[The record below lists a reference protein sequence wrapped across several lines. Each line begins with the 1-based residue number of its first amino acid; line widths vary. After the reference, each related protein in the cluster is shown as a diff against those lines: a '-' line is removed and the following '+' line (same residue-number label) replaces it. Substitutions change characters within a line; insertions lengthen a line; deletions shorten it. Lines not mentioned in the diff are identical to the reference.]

1 MKPAPVG
8 TRVRVLSNRYHH
20 SYEVGGIYTV
30 VHDDRDGTFKAADDA
45 GKVGNWLRWE
55 ECEPAGPSLWQQIA
69 ADLPEDLV
77 AFLSCFDGIRSLSLR
92 EGVIDAVLAGIPD
105 VHERAVAIARTP
117 EGRALIASNRP
128 NPHENN
134 DTQESAR

>member
-8 TRVRVLSNRYHH
+8 TRIRVLRNQFRH
-20 SYEVGGIYTV
+20 SYEIGRVYTV
-30 VHDDRDGTFKAADDA
+30 VQDDHDGTFKAADDA

-77 AFLSCFDGIRSLSLR
+77 AFLSCFDGIRSLSLK

-105 VHERAVAIARTP
+105 VHERAAVFARTP
-117 EGRALIASNRP
+117 AGRALIADNLP
-128 NPHENN
+128 TPVEPK
-134 DTQESAR
+134 ESTR